1 MENEITE
8 IKTVDENGEEI
19 TLYVHDIV
27 IYDDQEYA
35 ILTKSNSPEEEAV
48 LMRLKTEGEDYVF
61 EEIEDDD
68 EFDLVSQAI
77 MDDKERA
84 EEEAGE

>member
-1 MENEITE
+1 
-8 IKTVDENGEEI
+8 
-19 TLYVHDIV
+19 
-27 IYDDQEYA
+27 
-35 ILTKSNSPEEEAV
+35 
-48 LMRLKTEGEDYVF
+48 MRLKTEGEDYIF

-84 EEEAGE
+84 EETAE

>member
-27 IYDDQEYA
+27 IYDEQEYA
-35 ILTKSNSPEEEAV
+35 ILTKTDSPEEEVV
-48 LMRLKTEGEDYVF
+48 LMRLKTEGEDYIF

-84 EEEAGE
+84 EETAE

>member
-19 TLYVHDIV
+19 TLFVHDIV

-35 ILTKSNSPEEEAV
+35 ILTKSNSPDEEAV
-48 LMRLKTEGEDYVF
+48 LMRLKTEGEDYIF

-77 MDDKERA
+77 MDDKAQA
-84 EEEAGE
+84 EETSAE

>member
-27 IYDDQEYA
+27 IYDEQEYA
-35 ILTKSNSPEEEAV
+35 ILTKTDSPEEEVV
-48 LMRLKTEGEDYVF
+48 LMRLKTEGEDYIF

-84 EEEAGE
+84 EEAAE

>member
-27 IYDDQEYA
+27 IYDEQEYA
-35 ILTKSNSPEEEAV
+35 ILTKTDSPEEEVV
-48 LMRLKTEGEDYVF
+48 LMRLKTEGEDYIF

-84 EEEAGE
+84 EETDAE

>member
-27 IYDDQEYA
+27 IYDEQEYA
-35 ILTKSNSPEEEAV
+35 ILTKTDSPEEEVV
-48 LMRLKTEGEDYVF
+48 LMRLKTEGEDYIF

-84 EEEAGE
+84 EEADAE